1 MAHECRSQR
10 INVGFEYATKIDW
23 HPTDDA
29 RIYALMLASR
39 NIETLAVPAD
49 SATKRDRR
57 TAGKVKVCQ

>member
-29 RIYALMLASR
+29 RIYALMSC

-49 SATKRDRR
+49 SAAKRDRR